1 MIMETLTYPNAG
13 SLPALFS
20 DRCLILKV
28 VFRKEERNTIAIFC
42 QTATERVKP
51 DVVAYAYNLR
61 SQEAEEVKE
70 VFKVILCT

>member
-28 VFRKEERNTIAIFC
+28 VFRKEERKTIAIF
-42 QTATERVKP
+42 VKQQQQES
-51 DVVAYAYNLR
+51 
-61 SQEAEEVKE
+61 SQMWWHMPIISAVRRQRR
-70 VFKVILCT
+70 